1 VLEGGVTTT
10 APVTTAPVT
19 TAPATTTTTTTATT
33 TVSQPGFG
41 ALISLIGL
49 GAVAFLVMRRN

>member
-1 VLEGGVTTT
+1 
-10 APVTTAPVT
+10 VT
-19 TAPATTTTTTTATT
+19 TAPATTAPATTAPATT
-33 TVSQPGFG
+33 PVSQPGFG